1 MIEKPKPEKLFTWG
15 TAARRLYEALATCGE
30 VSNVQIVRDLH
41 IMAYSGVISRIRKSV
56 QPHGLDVAK
65 KRIGQGVF
73 SYRLAVRS

>member
-56 QPHGLDVAK
+56 QPFGLDIAK
-65 KRIGQGVF
+65 KRIGHGVF
-73 SYRLAVRS
+73 AYRLAVRS